1 MALRQLL
8 SDVVIVNG
16 DGLTEPYEGDALID
30 GERIVGLGDVAASAA
45 GGAERVIDGRG
56 RVLAPSFVDTHN
68 HGALGGTR
76 LGHHGIPVTC
86 EMALRGGV
94 TKRICGADGLSPAPV
109 PPAQRDDYAAQL
121 APLDGTVGEAWPWST
136 VAEFLAWHRG
146 RSVTDMGIHLG
157 HSAVRRTV
165 MGNLARVADDQELRD
180 MCEVV
185 RREAPLTLG
194 LSTGLVYNPAV
205 YCDRRELTLLVSAFN
220 DVKPG
225 ALYPHLRSES
235 DEITA
240 ALNEVL
246 IPAFEG
252 GGGYCNEHSKIAGR
266 RNWDRYNELVG
277 LIDEAAEH
285 IPTMENMYP
294 YTAGST
300 TGDAI
305 FPPEVRAGLRE
316 EFLAR
321 LGDPA
326 ARRSAY
332 DRIRGDTTTWDNFV
346 DFCGGLEG
354 VQIAGVRAGVGDA
367 FLGKRLGDV
376 ARASGCPDL
385 GSFAAHEAVF
395 DFFVANRGEVT
406 IITHYGNE
414 ATVERFFGRP
424 SMAICTDGLMPGP
437 GQKPHPR
444 SIGSFPKALRMA
456 REMGI
461 PLREIVHRMSTLP
474 CRFLGLEDPVLR
486 PGADASLVLF
496 DWPSVRESNSFE
508 DPMIPPQG
516 IDAVWVHGELV
527 YADGRFHPQTPFGGR
542 HLTSPARTD
551 DRAPTAHRR

>member
-1 MALRQLL
+1 MPVRQLL
-8 SDVVIVNG
+8 TDVVIVNG
-16 DGLTEPYEGDALID
+16 DGLTEPYEGDVLIEGD
-30 GERIVGLGDVAASAA
+30 RIAQLGDVAPSAA
-45 GGAERVIDGRG
+45 GDADRIIEGHG

-76 LGHHGIPVTC
+76 IGEHGIPITC

-94 TKRICGADGLSPAPV
+94 TKRVCGSDGLSPAPV
-109 PPAQRDDYAAQL
+109 LPAQRDEYAAQL
-121 APLDGTVGEAWPWST
+121 APLDGSVGQTWGWST
-136 VAEFLAWHRG
+136 VAEFLAWHRS

-157 HSAVRRTV
+157 HSAVRRMV
-165 MGNLARVADDQELRD
+165 MGNSPRVAGNEELRD
-180 MCEVV
+180 MCAVV
-185 RREAPLTLG
+185 RREARHTLG

-225 ALYPHLRSES
+225 ALFPHLRSES
-235 DEITA
+235 DEIVS

-266 RNWDRYNELVG
+266 RNWDKYNELVG
-277 LIDEAAEH
+277 LIDETADF

-294 YTAGST
+294 YPAGST

-316 EFLAR
+316 EYLAR

-332 DRIRGDTTTWDNFV
+332 ERIRGDTTTWDNFV
-346 DFCGGLEG
+346 DFCGGLDG
-354 VQIAGVRAGVGDA
+354 VQIAGVRAGVGDG

-376 ARASGCPDL
+376 ARAAGHRDL
-385 GSFAAHEAVF
+385 ASFAAHEAVI
-395 DFFVANRGEVT
+395 DFFVANRGEIT
-406 IITHYGNE
+406 IITHYGND
-414 ATVERFFGRP
+414 ATVERFFRRP
-424 SMAICTDGLMPGP
+424 TMAICTDGLMPGP

-444 SIGSFPKALRMA
+444 SVGSFPKALRMA
-456 REMGI
+456 RELDI
-461 PLREIVHRMSTLP
+461 PPQEIVHRMSTLP

-486 PGADASLVLF
+486 TGADASLVLF
-496 DWPSVRESNSFE
+496 DAETVREANTFSE
-508 DPMIPPQG
+508 PLIPPEG
-516 IDAVWVHGELV
+516 IDAVWVHGDLV
-527 YADGRFHPQTPFGGR
+527 YAGGRFHPPSPFGGR
-542 HLTSPARTD
+542 ILTSPG
-551 DRAPTAHRR
+551 HRS

>member
-1 MALRQLL
+1 MPVTQLL
-8 SDVVIVNG
+8 TDVVIVNG
-16 DGLTEPYEGDALID
+16 DGRTAPFEGDVLID
-30 GERIVGLGDVAASAA
+30 GDRIVQLGDVASSGA
-45 GGAERVIDGRG
+45 GGADRIIDGRG
-56 RVLAPSFVDTHN
+56 RVLAPGFVDTHN

-76 LGHHGIPVTC
+76 IGRHGIPVTC
-86 EMALRGGV
+86 EMALMGGV
-94 TKRICGADGLSPAPV
+94 TKRICGSDGLSPAPV
-109 PPAQRDDYAAQL
+109 LPDQRDEYATQL
-121 APLDGTVGEAWPWST
+121 RPLDGSIGERWPWAS
-136 VAEFLAWHRG
+136 VAEFYDWHRG
-146 RSVTDMGIHLG
+146 RSVTDMGLHLG
-157 HSAVRRTV
+157 HSAVRRVV
-165 MGNLARVADDQELRD
+165 MGNLAQTADNQQLRD

-205 YCDRRELTLLVSAFN
+205 YSDRRELTLLVSAFN

-225 ALYPHLRSES
+225 ALFPHLRSES
-235 DEITA
+235 DEIVT

-266 RNWDRYNELVG
+266 RNWDKYNELIG
-277 LIDEAAEH
+277 LIDEAADF

-294 YTAGST
+294 YPAGST

-332 DRIRGDTTTWDNFV
+332 ERIRGDTTTWDNFV
-346 DFCGGLEG
+346 DFCDGLDG
-354 VQIAGVRAGVGDA
+354 VQIAGVCEGVGDA

-376 ARASGCPDL
+376 ARAAGHEDL
-385 GSFAAHEAVF
+385 TSFGAHEAVI
-395 DFFVANRGEVT
+395 DFFVANRGEIT
-406 IITHYGNE
+406 IITHYGND
-414 ATVERFFGRP
+414 ATVERFFRRP
-424 SMAICTDGLMPGP
+424 TMAICTDGLMPGP

-461 PLREIVHRMSTLP
+461 PLQEIIYRMSTLP
-474 CRFLGLEDPVLR
+474 CRFLGLDDPVLQ

-496 DWPSVRESNSFE
+496 DWETVQERNSFDE
-508 DPMIPPQG
+508 PLTPPEG
-516 IDAVWVHGELV
+516 IDAVWVHGDLV
-527 YADGRFHPQTPFGGR
+527 YADGGFNPPSPFGGR
-542 HLTSPARTD
+542 ILISTPE
-551 DRAPTAHRR
+551 RAA

>member
-1 MALRQLL
+1 MAVRQLL
-8 SDVVIVNG
+8 TDVVIVNG
-16 DGLTEPYEGDALID
+16 DGLTEPYEGDVLID
-30 GERIVGLGDVAASAA
+30 GDRITQIGDVTPGAA
-45 GGAERVIDGRG
+45 GGAERIIDGKG
-56 RVLAPSFVDTHN
+56 RVLAPGFVDTHN

-76 LGHHGIPVTC
+76 IGDHGIPVTC

-109 PPAQRDDYAAQL
+109 LPAQREEYAAQL
-121 APLDGTVGEAWPWST
+121 TPLDGSIGEAWSWST
-136 VAEFLAWHRG
+136 VEDFLAWHRG

-157 HSAVRRTV
+157 HSAVRRVV
-165 MGNLARVADDQELRD
+165 MGNLDRVANDQELRD

-225 ALYPHLRSES
+225 ALFPHLRSES
-235 DEITA
+235 DEIIG

-266 RNWDRYNELVG
+266 RNWDKYNDLVA
-277 LIDEAAEH
+277 LIEEAADF

-294 YTAGST
+294 YPAGST

-332 DRIRGDTTTWDNFV
+332 ERIRGDTTTWDNFV
-346 DFCGGLEG
+346 DFCGGLDG
-354 VQIAGVRAGVGDA
+354 VQIAGVRAGVGDE

-376 ARASGCPDL
+376 ARAAGRLDL
-385 GSFAAHEAVF
+385 DSFAAHEAVI
-395 DFFVANRGEVT
+395 DFFVANRGELT
-406 IITHYGNE
+406 IITHYGND
-414 ATVERFFGRP
+414 ATVERFIRRP
-424 SMAICTDGLMPGP
+424 PMAICTDGLMPGP

-456 REMGI
+456 REMEI
-461 PLREIVHRMSTLP
+461 PLREIVYRLSTLP
-474 CRFLGLEDPVLR
+474 CRFLGLEDPVMR
-486 PGADASLVLF
+486 PGSDASLALF
-496 DWPSVRESNSFE
+496 DWENVRERNSFE
-508 DPMIPPQG
+508 DPMIPPEG

-527 YADGRFHPQTPFGGR
+527 YAEGRFHPPSPFGGR
-542 HLTSPARTD
+542 ILTSPARSD
-551 DRAPTAHRR
+551 

>member
-1 MALRQLL
+1 MPATQLIT
-8 SDVVIVNG
+8 DVVIVNG
-16 DGLTEPYEGDALID
+16 DGRTEPFEGDVLID
-30 GERIVGLGDVAASAA
+30 GDRIAQLGDVAPSGAA
-45 GGAERVIDGRG
+45 GADRIIDGRG
-56 RVLAPSFVDTHN
+56 RALAPGFVDTHN

-76 LGHHGIPVTC
+76 IGRHGIPVTC
-86 EMALRGGV
+86 EMALMGGV
-94 TKRICGADGLSPAPV
+94 TKRICGSDGLSPAPV
-109 PPAQRDDYAAQL
+109 LPDQRDEYATQL
-121 APLDGTVGEAWPWST
+121 RPLDGFIGERWPWAS
-136 VAEFLAWHRG
+136 VAEFYDWHRG
-146 RSVTDMGIHLG
+146 RSVTDMGLHLG
-157 HSAVRRTV
+157 HSAVRRVV
-165 MGNLARVADDQELRD
+165 MGNLAQTADNQQIRD

-205 YCDRRELTLLVSAFN
+205 YSDRRELTLLVSAFN

-225 ALYPHLRSES
+225 ALFPHLRSES
-235 DEITA
+235 DEIVT

-266 RNWDRYNELVG
+266 RNWDKYNELIG
-277 LIDEAAEH
+277 LIDEAADF

-294 YTAGST
+294 YPAGST

-332 DRIRGDTTTWDNFV
+332 ERIRGDTTTWDNFV
-346 DFCGGLEG
+346 DFCDGLDG
-354 VQIAGVRAGVGDA
+354 VQIAGVHEGVGDA

-376 ARASGCPDL
+376 ARAAGHEDL
-385 GSFAAHEAVF
+385 ASFAAHEAVI
-395 DFFVANRGEVT
+395 DFFVANRGEIT
-406 IITHYGNE
+406 IITHYGND
-414 ATVERFFGRP
+414 ATVERFFRRP
-424 SMAICTDGLMPGP
+424 TMAICTDGLMPGP

-456 REMGI
+456 REMAI
-461 PLREIVHRMSTLP
+461 PLVEIIYRMSTLP
-474 CRFLGLEDPVLR
+474 CRFLGLDDPVLQ

-496 DWPSVRESNSFE
+496 DWGTVQERNSFDE
-508 DPMIPPQG
+508 PLTPPEG
-516 IDAVWVHGELV
+516 IDAVWVHGDLI
-527 YADGRFHPQTPFGGR
+527 YADGSFHPPSPFGGR
-542 HLTSPARTD
+542 ILVSPGRVA
-551 DRAPTAHRR
+551 

>member
-1 MALRQLL
+1 MAGRQLL
-8 SDVVIVNG
+8 TDVVIVNG
-16 DGLTEPYEGDALID
+16 DGRTEPYEGDVLID
-30 GERIVGLGDVAASAA
+30 GDRIAQLGDVPPSGA
-45 GGAERVIDGRG
+45 GGAERVVEGRG
-56 RVLAPSFVDTHN
+56 RVLAPGFVDTHN
-68 HGALGGTR
+68 HGALGGSR
-76 LGHHGIPVTC
+76 IGEHGIPVTC

-109 PPAQRDDYAAQL
+109 RADQRAEYAAQL
-121 APLDGTVGEAWPWST
+121 APLDGSIDEAWQWST

-157 HSAVRRTV
+157 HSAVRRMV
-165 MGNLARVADDQELRD
+165 MGNLARVADDGELRD

-225 ALYPHLRSES
+225 ALFPHLRSES
-235 DEITA
+235 DEIVP

-246 IPAFEG
+246 VPAFEG

-266 RNWDRYNELVG
+266 RNWDKYEELVD
-277 LIDEAAEH
+277 LIDDAAEH

-294 YTAGST
+294 YPAGST

-326 ARRSAY
+326 ARRRAY
-332 DRIRGDTTTWDNFV
+332 ERIRGDTTTWDNFV
-346 DFCGGLEG
+346 DFCGGLDG
-354 VQIAGVRAGVGDA
+354 VQIAGVRASVGDG
-367 FLGKRLGDV
+367 FLGRRLGDV
-376 ARASGCPDL
+376 ARAAGHADL
-385 GSFAAHEAVF
+385 DSLAAHEAVI
-395 DFFVANRGEVT
+395 DFFVANRGEIT
-406 IITHYGNE
+406 IITHYGND
-414 ATVERFFGRP
+414 ATVERFFRRP

-437 GQKPHPR
+437 AQEPHPR
-444 SIGSFPKALRMA
+444 SIGAFPKALRMA

-474 CRFLGLEDPVLR
+474 CRFLRLADPVLR

-496 DWPSVRESNSFE
+496 DWETVAERNSFE
-508 DPMIPPQG
+508 EPLTPPDG
-516 IDAVWVHGELV
+516 IDAVWVHGDLV
-527 YADGRFHPQTPFGGR
+527 YAGGRFHPPSPFGGR
-542 HLTSPARTD
+542 ILTSPG
-551 DRAPTAHRR
+551 RAG

>member
-1 MALRQLL
+1 MAIRQLL
-8 SDVVIVNG
+8 TGVLIVNG
-16 DGLTEPYEGDALID
+16 DGLTEPYEGDVLID
-30 GERIVGLGDVAASAA
+30 GDHVVQLGDVAPSAA
-45 GGAERVIDGRG
+45 GGAERVIEGRG

-76 LGHHGIPVTC
+76 IGGHGIPITC

-109 PPAQRDDYAAQL
+109 LPAQRDEYAAQL
-121 APLDGTVGEAWPWST
+121 APLDGSIGGPWTWSS

-146 RSVTDMGIHLG
+146 RSVTDMGINLG
-157 HSAVRRTV
+157 HSAVRRMV
-165 MGNLARVADDQELRD
+165 MGNSARVADDQELRD
-180 MCEVV
+180 MCDVV

-225 ALYPHLRSES
+225 ALFPHLRSES
-235 DEITA
+235 DGIVA

-252 GGGYCNEHSKIAGR
+252 GGGYCNEHSKIAGE
-266 RNWDRYNELVG
+266 RNWERYDELVG

-294 YTAGST
+294 YPAGST
-300 TGDAI
+300 TGDAV

-332 DRIRGDTTTWDNFV
+332 ERIRGDTTAWDNFV
-346 DFCGGLEG
+346 DFCGGLDG
-354 VQIAGVRAGVGDA
+354 VQIAGVCAGVGDE

-376 ARASGCPDL
+376 ARAAGHRDL
-385 GSFAAHEAVF
+385 DSFAAHEAVM
-395 DFFVANRGEVT
+395 DFFVANRGEIT
-406 IITHYGNE
+406 IITHYGND
-414 ATVERFFGRP
+414 ATVERFFRRP

-456 REMGI
+456 RELGI
-461 PLREIVHRMSTLP
+461 PLEEIVFRMSTLP
-474 CRFLGLEDPVLR
+474 CRFLRLDDPVLR
-486 PGADASLVLF
+486 PGADASVVLF
-496 DWPSVRESNSFE
+496 DWENVTERNSFDE
-508 DPMIPPQG
+508 PLTPPEG
-516 IDAVWVHGELV
+516 IDAVWVHGDLA
-527 YADGRFHPQTPFGGR
+527 YSDGRFHPPSPFGGR
-542 HLTSPARTD
+542 TLISRPTD
-551 DRAPTAHRR
+551 A